1 MRKAL
6 FTPQIPNPLEINGS
20 FIENYQLK
28 GKISIHPN
36 CKKCSIQLDFIECN
50 WNLPLLLES
59 SSLQKFWLIKGVEII
74 ENYYFATSNEVID
87 LGNKHNG
94 WKTIRQKANQEL
106 TV

>member
-1 MRKAL
+1 MYPKSSTA
-6 FTPQIPNPLEINGS
+6 F
-20 FIENYQLK
+20 
-28 GKISIHPN
+28 GKFF
-36 CKKCSIQLDFIECN
+36 LTEV
-50 WNLPLLLES
+50 
-59 SSLQKFWLIKGVEII
+59 FWLVKGDEII